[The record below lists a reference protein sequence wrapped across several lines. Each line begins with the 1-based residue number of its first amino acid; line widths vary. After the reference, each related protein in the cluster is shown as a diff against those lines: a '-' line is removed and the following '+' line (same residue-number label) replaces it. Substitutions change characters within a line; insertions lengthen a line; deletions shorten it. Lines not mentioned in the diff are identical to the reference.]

1 MKKLEIFQ
9 NKSFG
14 RIRTLAINNEP
25 WFVGKDVAEILGYA
39 KPENAIANH
48 VDEEDKTS
56 TLIQGSGSNYKSKA
70 IIINE
75 SGLYSLVL
83 SSKLPSA
90 KEFKRWI
97 THEVIPAIRKH
108 GAYMTPEVIQ
118 KSLQDPDFMIQILQN
133 LKQEQ
138 ERNRALEADNERMRP
153 KEIFADAVSVSKD
166 GILVGALAKLI
177 HQNGVEIGQKRLFQW
192 LRDHGYLMKSGADKN
207 MPTQK
212 ARDMDLF
219 KVKERTINNP
229 DGVYIITTIISQ
241 PFHQVLRV
249 VVPDCIDFIS
259 VNISGIC
266 QKVQMVIHNILV
278 RLQIREIGAA

>member
-1 MKKLEIFQ
+1 MKNMEIF
-9 NKSFG
+9 KSLKFG
-14 RIRTLAINNEP
+14 SVRTLTINHEP

-97 THEVIPAIRKH
+97 THEVIPAIRQH

-138 ERNRALEADNERMRP
+138 ERNRALEADNQRMRP

-207 MPTQK
+207 MPTQR

-229 DGVYIITTIISQ
+229 DGS
-241 PFHQVLRV
+241 
-249 VVPDCIDFIS
+249 
-259 VNISGIC
+259 
-266 QKVQMVIHNILV
+266 V
-278 RLQIREIGAA
+278 RLTRTTLVTGKGQQYFVNKFLAGRKAHD

>member
-14 RIRTLAINNEP
+14 LIRTLAINNEP

-108 GAYMTPEVIQ
+108 GAYMTEDTLE
-118 KSLQDPDFMIQILQN
+118 KALTSPDFLIQLATQ
-133 LKQEQ
+133 LKEEKEKRLAAEKQIEM
-138 ERNRALEADNERMRP
+138 DRP
-153 KEIFADAVSVSKD
+153 KTIFADAVSASHTS
-166 GILVGALAKLI
+166 ILVGEMAKILRG
-177 HQNGVEIGQKRLFQW
+177 NGVEIGQKRFFDW
-192 LRDHGYLMKSGADKN
+192 LRENVYLIRRKGTDYN
-207 MPTQK
+207 MPTQR
-212 ARDMDLF
+212 AMELGLF
-219 KVKERTINNP
+219 EIKEGSYVNGS
-229 DGVYIITTIISQ
+229 GVNIITKTPKITGKGQ
-241 PFHQVLRV
+241 QYF
-249 VVPDCIDFIS
+249 
-259 VNISGIC
+259 VN
-266 QKVQMVIHNILV
+266 KFLTDT
-278 RLQIREIGAA
+278 RR

>member
-108 GAYMTPEVIQ
+108 GAYMTEDTLE
-118 KSLQDPDFMIQILQN
+118 KALTSPDFLIQLATQ
-133 LKQEQ
+133 LKEEKEKRLAPEKQI
-138 ERNRALEADNERMRP
+138 AMDRP
-153 KEIFADAVSVSKD
+153 KTIFADAVSASHTS
-166 GILVGALAKLI
+166 ILVGEMAKILRG
-177 HQNGVEIGQKRLFQW
+177 NGVEIGQKRFFDW
-192 LRDHGYLMKSGADKN
+192 LRENGYLIRRKGTDYN
-207 MPTQK
+207 MPTQR
-212 ARDMDLF
+212 AMELGLF
-219 KVKERTINNP
+219 EIKEGSYVNGS
-229 DGVYIITTIISQ
+229 GVNIITKTPKITGKGQ
-241 PFHQVLRV
+241 QYF
-249 VVPDCIDFIS
+249 
-259 VNISGIC
+259 VN
-266 QKVQMVIHNILV
+266 KFLTDT
-278 RLQIREIGAA
+278 RR

>member
-1 MKKLEIFQ
+1 MKNMEIF
-9 NKSFG
+9 KSHKFG
-14 RIRTLAINNEP
+14 SVRTLILNNEP

-56 TLIQGSGSNYKSKA
+56 TLIQGSGSNYKCKA

-97 THEVIPAIRKH
+97 THEVIPAIRQH

-207 MPTQK
+207 MPTQR

-229 DGVYIITTIISQ
+229 DGS
-241 PFHQVLRV
+241 
-249 VVPDCIDFIS
+249 
-259 VNISGIC
+259 
-266 QKVQMVIHNILV
+266 V
-278 RLQIREIGAA
+278 RLTRTTLVTGKGQQYFVNKFLAGREAHD

>member
-75 SGLYSLVL
+75 SGLSSLVL

-229 DGVYIITTIISQ
+229 DGS
-241 PFHQVLRV
+241 
-249 VVPDCIDFIS
+249 
-259 VNISGIC
+259 
-266 QKVQMVIHNILV
+266 V
-278 RLQIREIGAA
+278 RLTRTTLVTGKGQQYFVNKFLAGREVHD

>member
-1 MKKLEIFQ
+1 MSEIEIFK
-9 NKSFG
+9 NPEFG
-14 RIRTLAINNEP
+14 EIRTIAINDEP

-48 VDEEDKTS
+48 VDEEDQTS

-97 THEVIPAIRKH
+97 THEVIPAIRQH

-207 MPTQK
+207 MPTQR

-229 DGVYIITTIISQ
+229 DGS
-241 PFHQVLRV
+241 
-249 VVPDCIDFIS
+249 
-259 VNISGIC
+259 
-266 QKVQMVIHNILV
+266 V
-278 RLQIREIGAA
+278 RLTRTTLVTGKGQQFFVNKFLAGREAHD